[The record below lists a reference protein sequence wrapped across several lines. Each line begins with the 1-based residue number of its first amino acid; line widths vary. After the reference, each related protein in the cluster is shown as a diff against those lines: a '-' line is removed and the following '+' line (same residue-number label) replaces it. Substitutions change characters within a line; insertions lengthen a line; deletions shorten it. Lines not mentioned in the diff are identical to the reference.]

1 MAWVVRDSPLGKDS
15 ISGRGAREQPV
26 AKAGRGM
33 EEKLCVIRERRRDFQ
48 ESDDQQLCKHR
59 V

>member
-1 MAWVVRDSPLGKDS
+1 MVRDSPLGKDS